1 VPSSPT
7 LDSLRA
13 LVAARFPTPVRK
25 QPEGLPVGVREID
38 EILGGG
44 LPVGRLT
51 ELVSAPGTG
60 GQLVLARLLASTRLT
75 RRRVALIDASEGFA
89 PDGVETD
96 SLRHLVW
103 VCPATVDDTF
113 AVANMLVRDANY
125 AAVVLD
131 LRGIAERLLKRLPAS
146 AWHRLHRAAENGP
159 AVLVQT
165 AQPLVP
171 AVPWRLQLEGAH
183 GLVSQRLRRDEL
195 ADTLV
200 IETLRGHLAPVEE
213 MTG

>member
-1 VPSSPT
+1 MPSSPT

-25 QPEGLPVGVREID
+25 QGEGLSVGVREID

-44 LPVGRLT
+44 LPAGRLT
-51 ELVSAPGTG
+51 ELVSSPGTG
-60 GQLVLARLLASTRLT
+60 GQLVLSRLLAATRVS
-75 RRRVALIDASEGFA
+75 RRRVALIDAGEGFA
-89 PDGVETD
+89 PDGVASD
-96 SLRHLVW
+96 CLRHLVW

-113 AVANMLVRDANY
+113 AVANMLVRDGNY
-125 AAVVLD
+125 AAVILD
-131 LRGIAERLLKRLPAS
+131 LRGIAERLLKRLPTS

-171 AVPWRLQLEGAH
+171 AVPWRLSLEGTH
-183 GLVSQRLRRDEL
+183 GLISQRQEQDSLAAEL
-195 ADTLV
+195 TVA
-200 IETLRGHLAPVEE
+200 TLRGHVAPTEE
-213 MTG
+213 LTG